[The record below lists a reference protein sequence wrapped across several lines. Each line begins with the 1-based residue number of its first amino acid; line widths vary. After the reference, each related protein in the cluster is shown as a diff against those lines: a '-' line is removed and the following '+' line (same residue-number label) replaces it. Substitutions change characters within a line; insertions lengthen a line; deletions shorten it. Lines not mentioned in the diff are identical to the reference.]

1 MGDWLVIVCSS
12 IIVILLFQLLW
23 VHTPATKLRIRL
35 QNSVYGEFSLNQN
48 KQLQIQGKLGVTL
61 IQIQNGQAR
70 FVQSPCNNQYCVH
83 QGWLKTAGQASI
95 CLPNQISL
103 ELLDG
108 NKTYDSLNY

>member
-1 MGDWLVIVCSS
+1 MGDWLVIISS
-12 IIVILLFQLLW
+12 SVIVILLFQLLW

-48 KQLQIQGKLGVTL
+48 KHLQIQGKLGVTH

-83 QGWLKTAGQASI
+83 QGWLKKAGQASI

-103 ELLDG
+103 ELLG
-108 NKTYDSLNY
+108 ANKTYDSLNY